1 MATAPNFPL
10 VSVDEYLSSSYEH
23 DVEFVEGI
31 LIERGMPTIAHSIL
45 QKLLL
50 LYFAQ
55 YESAMGFVALPEVR
69 TKIGNLARYRIPDV
83 MLCPRPLP
91 KGRICDVEP
100 WVVVEVLSP
109 DDTLAGTRSRRLRP
123 CRFVAA
129 RAYPFNP
136 PSCSV
141 SCVPKSFSS
150 DPGIDPAN
158 GLHQVLKRVGIA
170 KSQIALA
177 VLAE

>member
-23 DVEFVEGI
+23 DVEFVEGV

-109 DDTLAGTRSRRLRP
+109 DDTLAGTRSRFRDYAGIGVQHLILMDPEEYIAYRFENGSLIETTFETLPIRSGASIPFQSAKLFDQLR
-123 CRFVAA
+123 A
-129 RAYPFNP
+129 
-136 PSCSV
+136 
-141 SCVPKSFSS
+141 
-150 DPGIDPAN
+150 
-158 GLHQVLKRVGIA
+158 
-170 KSQIALA
+170 QIS
-177 VLAE
+177 